1 MLIKGYE
8 SYPKQSAHLILL
20 YSEYLML
27 GWRITS
33 YHPSDTLG
41 TSIRYCSADLYNT
54 YTMYHPLDIRWHVLN
69 DTMSQYYLNYYR
81 ILGLDGVFWQPI
93 QHRRQCSSVGIH
105 SIRRWGP
112 SAESGT
118 VPVWTKHL

>member
-27 GWRITS
+27 DWRITS
-33 YHPSDTLG
+33 HHPSDTLG

-54 YTMYHPLDIRWHVLN
+54 YTMYHPPDICWHILN
-69 DTMSQYYLNYYR
+69 DTMSQYYLHYYQ
-81 ILGLDGVFWQPI
+81 ILGLNGVTNQALEYTKN
-93 QHRRQCSSVGIH
+93 
-105 SIRRWGP
+105 SIRTLERRRKE
-112 SAESGT
+112 A
-118 VPVWTKHL
+118 